1 MKNPFES
8 GHIKNYLLAY
18 FGALIIVILFFIAS
32 SLFYDIKKYPK
43 KEFKTKKIEK
53 TNIKTNIKTDTKKI
67 KKQDSKIKLLDKGY

>member
-8 GHIKNYLLAY
+8 GHIKDYLLAY

-53 TNIKTNIKTDTKKI
+53 TKSIKTDMKKI
-67 KKQDSKIKLLDKGY
+67 KKQDTKIKLLDKGY

>member
-53 TNIKTNIKTDTKKI
+53 TNIKTDTKKI